1 MSTTTNQSNIL
12 KWANEKD
19 GEFKRQVSSFRDIIS
34 DAPGSKFTPEAGR
47 YHLYVSLA
55 CPWAHRTLVVRALKG
70 LEDLISVDVVHW
82 HLQGDGWP
90 FKEGFKD
97 SLYGANFV
105 KEIYFKAQSDYNG
118 RFTVPVL
125 WDKKTETIGMPFQYF
140 QLSEIIR
147 MLNTAFD
154 KLVPEKAGINFY
166 PAHLQAEI
174 DSVNEWVYDTINNGV
189 YKSGFATTQSAYDNH
204 VFPLFKSLDR
214 VEEILSKSDYLVG
227 NTLTEAD
234 IRLWTTIIRFD
245 PVYVGHF
252 KCNIKSIEKD
262 YPNILKHARRI
273 YQLPKVAGTVD
284 MTHIKHHY
292 YQSHLQ
298 INPTGVVPAGTGPN
312 LAEPK
317 IV

>member
-1 MSTTTNQSNIL
+1 MSTAQTPLPNIL
-12 KWANEKD
+12 KWANDKT
-19 GEFKRQVSSFRDIIS
+19 GEFKRQVSTFRDAIV
-34 DAPGSKFTPEAGR
+34 DEPGAKFPPEAGR

-70 LEDLISVDVVHW
+70 LEDIISVDIVHW
-82 HLQGDGWP
+82 HLQANSWP
-90 FKEGFKD
+90 FQDGYKD
-97 SLYGANFV
+97 SLYGAEYI
-105 KEIYFKAQSDYNG
+105 KDIYLKAQPDYAG

-125 WDKKTETIGMPFQYF
+125 WDKKTQTIVNNES
-140 QLSEIIR
+140 SEVIR

-154 KLVPEKAGINFY
+154 KLVPEKAGLNFY
-166 PAHLQAEI
+166 PEKLRGEI
-174 DSVNEWVYDTINNGV
+174 DAVNEWVYDTINNGV
-189 YKSGFATTQSAYDNH
+189 YKSGFATTQAAYENH
-204 VFPLFKSLDR
+204 VYPLFNSLDR

-245 PVYVGHF
+245 PVYHGHF

-273 YQLPKVAGTVD
+273 YQLPKVAETVD
-284 MTHIKHHY
+284 MYHIKHHY
-292 YQSHLQ
+292 YASHLQ
-298 INPTGVVPAGTGPN
+298 INPTGIVPAGTGPN

-317 IV
+317 V